1 VAGVTLAYPMRW
13 RRRITGALL
22 GGVVILALNAVRIAS
37 LSAAASDVDRLA
49 VLHSYVWPVVL
60 VLATAAYV
68 FAWIG
73 MSARHTPVNGG
84 RWLRFAIL
92 SAVALLVYAASVPWA
107 VTSAAIATIGVWTAE
122 TAALALTTI
131 GASAHATGSVLMTD
145 RGAFQVTQECLFTP
159 MLPLA
164 IAAVFALPIGAGR
177 RAAYLLIGLPLFFA
191 LGVLRLLLLA
201 LPPYVSASPMF
212 LAHGFYQ
219 MVAAAA
225 AIAIAAHVAA
235 GRDRGT
241 DATKR
246 TLAALGV
253 AIGTAALVGPLW
265 TMALGAIARATQAI
279 VPMTISALTAPG
291 EEQGAL
297 ALLPAFQVAFAAGLW
312 MAVTSGRR
320 WSWLAMALVLLLGS
334 QVVALAGIGAFVDRY
349 GAPPHALVVRAWAL
363 AMPLLLVGLF
373 PVTAGLKPRGYENG
387 EDGEGGDDAD
397 GAGDADDENDADDVR
412 SRGALAPRSS
422 RAPAATPIGHRGYW
436 RFWQD
441 VGDTFPTLT
450 GAASTD
456 LYFENEKRL
465 ITETLGPL
473 EGRTILKTDLWDEA
487 KNTRIMQW
495 VVGRGARVFGID
507 LSEPIV
513 RQARAAFDDPSAL
526 RPAVSDVRQ
535 LPFAD
540 ASFDAIYSMGTVEHF
555 AETEASVAELARVLK
570 PGGRLILG
578 VPNRHD
584 PFLRPLFVA
593 ALYRVGLYGYGY
605 EKSYSRG
612 ALRRML
618 ERAGL
623 EVREET
629 GLLFIPGWLR
639 MLDLWCY
646 TRVPALAR
654 VTGALVRPFVWL
666 DRHVPAVRPH
676 GYLLASV
683 GQKPA
688 SAASSGIGTGVQYVV
703 DARGCEPDAL
713 RSLSRL
719 QALFAQAIEELSLR
733 AVAPPLWH
741 VFPGHGGITGVVL
754 LAESHLTIHTF
765 PETGRAAI
773 DLYCCRGAADWPW
786 AERLRESIG
795 ARDVTVRFLDRS

>member
-1 VAGVTLAYPMRW
+1 M
-13 RRRITGALL
+13 
-22 GGVVILALNAVRIAS
+22 AV
-37 LSAAASDVDRLA
+37 
-49 VLHSYVWPVVL
+49 
-60 VLATAAYV
+60 
-68 FAWIG
+68 
-73 MSARHTPVNGG
+73 
-84 RWLRFAIL
+84 
-92 SAVALLVYAASVPWA
+92 
-107 VTSAAIATIGVWTAE
+107 
-122 TAALALTTI
+122 
-131 GASAHATGSVLMTD
+131 
-145 RGAFQVTQECLFTP
+145 
-159 MLPLA
+159 
-164 IAAVFALPIGAGR
+164 
-177 RAAYLLIGLPLFFA
+177 
-191 LGVLRLLLLA
+191 
-201 LPPYVSASPMF
+201 
-212 LAHGFYQ
+212 
-219 MVAAAA
+219 
-225 AIAIAAHVAA
+225 
-235 GRDRGT
+235 
-241 DATKR
+241 
-246 TLAALGV
+246 
-253 AIGTAALVGPLW
+253 
-265 TMALGAIARATQAI
+265 GAIARTTQAI
-279 VPMTISALTAPG
+279 MPFTISALAAPG

-297 ALLPAFQVAFAAGLW
+297 VLLPAFQVAFAAGLW
-312 MAVTSGRR
+312 MAVTGGRR
-320 WSWLAMALVLLLGS
+320 WPRLAVALVLLLGS
-334 QVVALAGIGAFVDRY
+334 QVIALAGIGAFVDRH
-349 GAPPHALVVRAWAL
+349 GAPPHALVIRAWAL

-373 PVTAGLKPRGYENG
+373 SGT
-387 EDGEGGDDAD
+387 EG
-397 GAGDADDENDADDVR
+397 
-412 SRGALAPRSS
+412 
-422 RAPAATPIGHRGYW
+422 APAATPIGHRGYW

-473 EGRTILKTDLWDEA
+473 EGRTIVKTDLWDEA

-495 VVGRGARVFGID
+495 VAGRGARVFGID

-666 DRHVPAVRPH
+666 DRRVPAVRPH

-683 GQKPA
+683 GQKPV
-688 SAASSGIGTGVQYVV
+688 STASSLRIGAQYVV

-719 QALFAQAIEELSLR
+719 QALFAQAIAELSLR

-741 VFPGHGGITGVVL
+741 VFPCHGGITGVVL
-754 LAESHLTIHTF
+754 LAESHLSIHTF

-786 AERLRESIG
+786 TERLRESIG
-795 ARDVTVRFLDRS
+795 ARDVTVRFLERS